1 MIDNLPEIPYDPWF
15 NEPHNPLD
23 DMPIATNDR
32 FDMYGSSDADDA
44 YNPRPE
50 EEIADA
56 YSSRHESTPDF
67 EKDAEEVVTM
77 HEKAYRIARSKYNPF
92 AVGGTEQL
100 GGGSETIQK

>member
-1 MIDNLPEIPYDPWF
+1 MPLPEMPKDDWF
-15 NEPHNPLD
+15 SDRPHNPLD

-56 YSSRHESTPDF
+56 YASRHEYTPEF
-67 EKDAEEVVTM
+67 EKSAKEIGSRELPDQIKFGM
-77 HEKAYRIARSKYNPF
+77 NFFSKIMKNISYRI
-92 AVGGTEQL
+92 
-100 GGGSETIQK
+100 